1 MSPSGRWV
9 ASFAMEF
16 RRLRAAGFSQA
27 MGKKPKDRRGPTPLI
42 KRRRRAATEEIGI
55 GHTLGRMRVPLE
67 SLPFLGTAYRA
78 SNFQYMY

>member
-16 RRLRAAGFSQA
+16 RRLGAAGFFPSD
-27 MGKKPKDRRGPTPLI
+27 GKETKGWPTPLI

-67 SLPFLGTAYRA
+67 SLPFLGTAYHA